1 MSQIVDMVAKAMF
14 SDVEDMIHES
24 NQARAYSCCN
34 T

>member
-14 SDVEDMIHES
+14 SDVEDMIQES